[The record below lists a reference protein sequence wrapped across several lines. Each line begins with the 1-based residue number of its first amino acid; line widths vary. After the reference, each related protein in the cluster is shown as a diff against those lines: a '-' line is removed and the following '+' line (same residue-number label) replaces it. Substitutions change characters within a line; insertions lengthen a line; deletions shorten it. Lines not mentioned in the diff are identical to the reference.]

1 MNERIIEIILYLI
14 TRLQKNSEIRQT
26 DFVRLTDDGYSEA
39 EIGAAFSWIAG
50 REVLG
55 MSPSE
60 AEPTRSFRV
69 LHEMERRLFKPQ
81 AWGYVLQLVGIGLL
95 SQGQMEAVIEHARM
109 IAFEPLAV
117 EDVKQIAATLLM
129 ESGDPNIAGVQAM
142 LRAGD
147 TVH

>member
-26 DFVRLTDDGYSEA
+26 DFARLTDDGYSEA

-55 MSPSE
+55 AAS
-60 AEPTRSFRV
+60 AQVEPGNSFRV
-69 LHEMERRLFKPQ
+69 LHEMERRLFQPQ
-81 AWGYVLQLVGIGLL
+81 AWGYVLQLSGIGLI
-95 SQGQMEAVIEHARM
+95 SPAQVEGVIEHARM

-117 EDVKQIAATLLM
+117 ADIKQIVATLLM
-129 ESGDPNIAGVQAM
+129 ESGDPNVASAQAM

>member
-26 DFVRLTDDGYSEA
+26 DFARLTDDGYSEA

-55 MSPSE
+55 VAQPQPAASK
-60 AEPTRSFRV
+60 SFRV
-69 LHEMERRLFKPQ
+69 LHEMERRLFRTE
-81 AWGYVLQLVGIGLL
+81 AWGYVLQLVGIGLI
-95 SQGQMEAVIEHARM
+95 SSAQVEAVIEHARM
-109 IAFEPLAV
+109 IAFESLMV
-117 EDVKQIAATLLM
+117 EDVKQIVANLLM
-129 ESGDPNIAGVQAM
+129 ESGDPNIMSAQAM

>member
-26 DFVRLTDDGYSEA
+26 DFARLTDDGYSEA

-50 REVLG
+50 REVIG
-55 MSPSE
+55 VSPTQIE
-60 AEPTRSFRV
+60 TGKSFRV
-69 LHEMERRLFKPQ
+69 LHEMERRLFRPE
-81 AWGYVLQLVGIGLL
+81 AWGYVLQLVGIGLIT
-95 SQGQMEAVIEHARM
+95 SAQVEAVIEHARM
-109 IAFEPLAV
+109 IAFEPLMV
-117 EDVKQIAATLLM
+117 KEVKQIAANLLM
-129 ESGDPNIAGVQAM
+129 ESGDPNIASAQAM